1 MRHLNKTENAKNT
14 GNTEVREILHS
25 QKSQK
30 GFTLLELIIVISI
43 WTILIAAATQFIW
56 HTTNNAVRIR
66 NEHNALEQARIAV
79 DMLTVNLQMADNITL
94 RTDNSGMLA
103 DLELRPRNDNTG
115 NEYYGFLY
123 DFSSR
128 ILRFGHRTT
137 QEVAL
142 NISEV
147 RLEVSEDNRTITIIV
162 TADVIDSDRQITLTN
177 AVDIR
182 YKTLR

>member
-1 MRHLNKTENAKNT
+1 MNSK
-14 GNTEVREILHS
+14 
-25 QKSQK
+25 KSQK

-79 DMLTVNLQMADNITL
+79 DMLTVNLQMADDILLIT
-94 RTDNSGMLA
+94 DSSGMFA
-103 DLELRPRNDNTG
+103 RMELRPRNDTSN
-115 NEYYGFLY
+115 NNYYGFRY
-123 DFSSR
+123 DFSDK
-128 ILRFGHRTT
+128 ILRFGAGTT

-147 RLEVSEDNRTITIIV
+147 RLEVSEDNRTIIITV

-182 YKTLR
+182 YKILR